1 MKYLSKLSLVVVISC
16 GLMSC
21 QSNKSLIGG
30 YLDLDTD
37 IKIDFIVDADSNP
50 DEAGVGS
57 PLFVRM
63 YELKASKMMQKADF
77 VDLFEH
83 DKKTLGSDMIGDVH
97 RFKRF
102 KPGENRTENFV
113 LNSKTQYIALYAEF
127 LDFQESEYKL
137 VIPVVINDVFRNSV
151 VVRIAGNE
159 MFLNES
165 GN

>member
-1 MKYLSKLSLVVVISC
+1 MKYLHKLSLTLVIGC
-16 GLMSC
+16 GLMGC

-30 YLDLDTD
+30 YLELDTD
-37 IKIDFIVDADSNP
+37 ITIDFIVDADSNP
-50 DEAGVGS
+50 DEAGAGS

-63 YELKASKMMQKADF
+63 YELKSSKMLQKADF
-77 VDLFEH
+77 IDLFEQ

-102 KPGENRTENFV
+102 KPGENRTESFV
-113 LNSKTQYIALYAEF
+113 LNQKTQYVALYAEF
-127 LDFQESEYKL
+127 LNFQESQYKL
-137 VIPVVINDVFRNSV
+137 VVPVVINDVFRNSV

-159 MFLNES
+159 MYLNDS